1 MRNDSSQRKIKVLF
15 FYPNEFLGPE
25 MTVYS
30 QIIRYLDRTRFA
42 PYLVLNSDVEGEL
55 GLSEAEGVDIK
66 QWKFG
71 YALRAGLAQA
81 LRSGVRLPASVAALV
96 RFIRREGID
105 IIQCSAAPRVGI
117 LGLLLARLSG
127 ARLILH
133 YHVIPGRYQG
143 MRGFAERLV
152 ARHANHSVAVSR
164 FLADRVQEHSPGM
177 KVDVVV
183 NGVDCERF
191 HPGVNGME
199 MRREYKIADEE
210 VLILQLARLIQQ
222 KRQEDTIRA
231 FSLARQQ
238 VSNLRLLLVGWE
250 DPRYN
255 GPFDSYRAELEQI
268 RSDEGLADSLII
280 AEARPEAAQ
289 LVAACDIA
297 VMPSIEDAWNL
308 AVTEAMAGAKP
319 TIGAD
324 SGGIREQIVD
334 QVTGFLAPP
343 KSPEALASRIVKL
356 ASDREMRERM
366 GRAGRRR
373 AETLFDE
380 AQVAVGFSTIYEA
393 MIDNRG
399 CIGYE
404 VEMRPAVEK

>member
-1 MRNDSSQRKIKVLF
+1 MRNDRSQRKIKVLF

-25 MTVYS
+25 MTVYA
-30 QIIRYLDRTRFA
+30 QIIRFLDRSRFA
-42 PYLVLNSDVEGEL
+42 PYLVLNSEVEGEL
-55 GLSEAEGVDIK
+55 GLSEAEGVHIK

-71 YALRAGLAQA
+71 YALRGGLLQA
-81 LRSGVRLPASVAALV
+81 LRSGVRLPVSMAALV
-96 RFIRREGID
+96 RFISREGID

-117 LGLLLARLSG
+117 LGLILARLSG

-143 MRGFAERLV
+143 MRGFAERLI
-152 ARHANHSVAVSR
+152 ARHANRSVAVSR
-164 FLADRVQEHSPGM
+164 FLADRVQEHSPGL

-183 NGVDCERF
+183 NGVNCQQF
-191 HPGVNGME
+191 HPGINGTDI
-199 MRREYKIADEE
+199 RREYNIADDE

-222 KRQEDTIRA
+222 KRQEDTVRA

-238 VSNLRLLLVGWE
+238 VPNLRLLLIGWE
-250 DPRYN
+250 DPRYR
-255 GPFDSYRAELEQI
+255 GPFDSYRVELEQI
-268 RSDEGLADSLII
+268 RGDEELADSLII
-280 AEARPEAAQ
+280 ADARPEAAQ

-334 QVTGFLAPP
+334 QITGFLVPP
-343 KSPEALASRIVKL
+343 KSPKALASRMVTL
-356 ASDREMRERM
+356 ACDRELRERM
-366 GRAGRRR
+366 GLAGRRR
-373 AETLFDE
+373 AEALFHE
-380 AQVAVGFSTIYEA
+380 AQVAAGFSTIYEA
-393 MIDNRG
+393 MLDNRG
-399 CIGYE
+399 RVDYKLE
-404 VEMRPAVEK
+404 ARSALEE